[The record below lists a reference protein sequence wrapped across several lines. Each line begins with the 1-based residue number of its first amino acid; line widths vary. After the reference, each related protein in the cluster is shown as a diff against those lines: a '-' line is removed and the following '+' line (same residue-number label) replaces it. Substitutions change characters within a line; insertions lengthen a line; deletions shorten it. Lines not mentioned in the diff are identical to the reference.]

1 MITLSFDK
9 KINGDLLVTEFAKNG
24 LVTDVVIYP
33 ENVLELNGL
42 DEKDRDLAQT
52 ILEKHV
58 APQNT
63 EVNINDKLASVGL
76 SIDDLKAALGL

>member
-24 LVTDVVIYP
+24 LVTDVVVYP